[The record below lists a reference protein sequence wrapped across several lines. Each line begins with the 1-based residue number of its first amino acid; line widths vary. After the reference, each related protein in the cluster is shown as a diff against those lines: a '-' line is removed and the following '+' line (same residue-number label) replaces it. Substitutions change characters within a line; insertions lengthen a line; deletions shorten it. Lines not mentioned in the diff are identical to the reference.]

1 MPSAERHAIHT
12 QKEVRKAIVA
22 PWRRLSDVLGLARQG
37 SRAMKMFSIGL
48 VGLLTLM
55 AGSAHAAM
63 RCGTGLIDV
72 GDKIGK
78 VQEKCGMPVAQESQG
93 PTTQYGSV
101 RITVWVY
108 GPDGGGYRYLRFVD
122 ANLVQIEM
130 RREAPTGRLLP
141 WK

>member
-1 MPSAERHAIHT
+1 MNIRTSALIA
-12 QKEVRKAIVA
+12 
-22 PWRRLSDVLGLARQG
+22 
-37 SRAMKMFSIGL
+37 
-48 VGLLTLM
+48 LLTLV

-93 PTTQYGSV
+93 PTSQYGAV

-122 ANLVQIEM
+122 ANLVEIEL

-141 WK
+141 WQ

>member
-1 MPSAERHAIHT
+1 MPSADRSATAFRITRANQERHRDTA
-12 QKEVRKAIVA
+12 KNVRASPA
-22 PWRRLSDVLGLARQG
+22 GG
-37 SRAMKMFSIGL
+37 RAMRACTL
-48 VGLLTLM
+48 AWVALL
-55 AGSAHAAM
+55 AFAASNANAAM

-78 VQEKCGMPVAQESQG
+78 VQEKCGMPVAQQSEG
-93 PTTQYGSV
+93 PTTRYGSV

-122 ANLVQIEM
+122 ANLVQIEL

>member
-1 MPSAERHAIHT
+1 MI
-12 QKEVRKAIVA
+12 KLA
-22 PWRRLSDVLGLARQG
+22 PA
-37 SRAMKMFSIGL
+37 L
-48 VGLLTLM
+48 VCLLTL
-55 AGSAHAAM
+55 ASTGAHAAM

-78 VQEKCGMPVAQESQG
+78 VQEKCGTPVAQESQG
-93 PTTQYGSV
+93 PAPLYGAV

-122 ANLVQIEM
+122 ANLVEIEL